1 MLMLKP
7 GLLSAAVI
15 AFFAVSAS
23 AALAQDAKGG
33 AAKDASKA
41 ASKAAAKSAP
51 AAKAAATA
59 TPAGPSPAAL
69 AAEHDAMVKAAKAE
83 GEAVFYS
90 TAIES
95 SSKRVAEAFFAKY
108 GVTAKYLRISS
119 SPLVTRFFA
128 EADANNIA
136 ADLVLLA
143 GSMQAFTEEGL
154 KKGYIESM
162 DKSGL
167 PAIRG
172 STFPKRFLTGPTAI
186 SAIYPW
192 LIAYNS
198 DKLKG
203 ADIPKEWIDVLNP
216 KYKGQILLVDPRVSE
231 AYLDLWALLQ
241 DTHGDSFYARLAEQ
255 NPRRYPSGVPAYQA
269 LGAGEGL
276 LAIPAIPAG
285 VKDLKDKGAPMNLV
299 IPELTAGLEMH
310 VILPARGK
318 IKHPNAGRLLANY
331 ILSEDGNKVFND
343 DPGTVAIYDIST
355 IPKRY
360 SPPKAGTVARKEALT
375 KLLGF

>member
-1 MLMLKP
+1 MFKLKS

-15 AFFAVSAS
+15 ALFAVSATP
-23 AALAQDAKGG
+23 ALAQDAKGA

-51 AAKAAATA
+51 AAKASA
-59 TPAGPSPAAL
+59 PAGPSAAAL
-69 AAEHDAMVKAAKAE
+69 AAEHEAMVKAAKIE

-108 GVTAKYLRISS
+108 GVVGKYLRISS

-128 EADANNIA
+128 EADAGNLA
-136 ADLVLLA
+136 TDFVLLA
-143 GSMQAFTEEGL
+143 GSVKAFTEEGL

-162 DKSGL
+162 DTAGL
-167 PAIRG
+167 PAVQSAR
-172 STFPKRFLTGPTAI
+172 FPKRFLTGPTAI

-198 DKLKG
+198 AKLKG
-203 ADIPKEWIDVLNP
+203 ADIPREWIDVLNP
-216 KYKGQILLVDPRVSE
+216 KYKGQLLLVDPRVSE

-241 DTHGDSFYARLAEQ
+241 DTHGDSFYAKLNEQ
-255 NPRRYPSGVPAYQA
+255 GVRRYPAGVPAYQA

-276 LAIPAIPAG
+276 LAMPAVPAG
-285 VKDLKDKGAPMNLV
+285 IQDLKDKGAPV
-299 IPELTAGLEMH
+299 DISIPTLTTGLEMH
-310 VILPARGK
+310 AILPARGK

-331 ILSEDGNKVFND
+331 ILSEDGNKIFND
-343 DPGTVAIYDIST
+343 DKGTVAIYDTST

-360 SPPKAGTVARKEALT
+360 SPPKPENVNRKEALT